1 MVDFVSTN
9 PEQDSRKSSKTYKR
23 YPIHAFFFPLSNSGL
38 WVGLGDPPGQV
49 LGYYR
54 VNTLTIVHA
63 HIYISSQFTVKSPNP
78 LNCGKK
84 LEYLPKNMQTLGRL
98 ANAIEKAQTQ
108 NILALKWQCWP
119 LLSKVFWKVTSAKH
133 EMEVMHKN
141 ATPILIIV
149 VPVGLIA

>member
-38 WVGLGDPPGQV
+38 WVGLGDSPGQV

-108 NILALKWQCWP
+108 NILALKWQCNADHCCP
-119 LLSKVFWKVTSAKH
+119 KCFEKSPMQNMKWKWCTRMLH
-133 EMEVMHKN
+133 
-141 ATPILIIV
+141 PF
-149 VPVGLIA
+149 